1 MKKILISILLILSA
15 LLAYFA
21 VIKHISFLSWRSSNF
36 IDIKNEKMNLDSQI
50 NVAKQINNQEYLS
63 SVEGL
68 ETSIDEYK
76 KTKLKYEAKTANVS
90 DDTEIGIVK
99 IKNYK
104 IERIWVILQNY
115 AKKEKI
121 ELELNLLDTTTP
133 NVYDLDVTL
142 LGDYIGIT
150 DFLYDIENDDTLG
163 FKITNFKLLP
173 STTVSTTTAKTENAT
188 SENTTSGDNNT
199 TEENKDTTNTN
210 TTNTNTTNTTNTTTS
225 VSVSKLKATFKIEEV
240 GIEFN

>member
-15 LLAYFA
+15 LLTYFA
-21 VIKHISFLSWRSSNF
+21 VVKHISFFGWRSNNF
-36 IDIKNEKMNLDSQI
+36 ADVKDEKINLDNQI

-76 KTKLKYEAKTANVS
+76 KTKLKYEAKTANIS

-121 ELELNLLDTTTP
+121 ELELNLLDTTAS
-133 NVYDLDVTL
+133 NVYDLDVKL

-173 STTVSTTTAKTENAT
+173 STVTTTTTK
-188 SENTTSGDNNT
+188 SDNTTSGNNNT
-199 TEENKDTTNTN
+199 TEENKNTN
-210 TTNTNTTNTTNTTTS
+210 NTTTTTTS

>member
-15 LLAYFA
+15 LLTYFA
-21 VIKHISFLSWRSSNF
+21 VVKHISFFGWRSNNF
-36 IDIKNEKMNLDSQI
+36 ADVKDEKINLDNQI

-76 KTKLKYEAKTANVS
+76 KTKLKYEAKTASIS

-121 ELELNLLDTTTP
+121 ELELNLLDTTTS

-173 STTVSTTTAKTENAT
+173 STVTTTTTK
-188 SENTTSGDNNT
+188 SDNTTSGNNNT
-199 TEENKDTTNTN
+199 TEENKNTN
-210 TTNTNTTNTTNTTTS
+210 NTTTSTTS

>member
-15 LLAYFA
+15 LLTYFA
-21 VIKHISFLSWRSSNF
+21 VVKHISFFGWRSSNF
-36 IDIKNEKMNLDSQI
+36 ADVKDEKMNLDSQI
-50 NVAKQINNQEYLS
+50 NIAKQINNQEYLS

-76 KTKLKYEAKTANVS
+76 KTKLKYEAKTASIS

-121 ELELNLLDTTTP
+121 ELELNLLDTTTS

-173 STTVSTTTAKTENAT
+173 STVTTTTTK
-188 SENTTSGDNNT
+188 SDNTTSGNNNT
-199 TEENKDTTNTN
+199 TEESKNTNNTN
-210 TTNTNTTNTTNTTTS
+210 TTTTTTS

>member
-15 LLAYFA
+15 LLTYFA
-21 VIKHISFLSWRSSNF
+21 VVKHISFFGWRSNNF
-36 IDIKNEKMNLDSQI
+36 ADVKDEKINLDNQI

-121 ELELNLLDTTTP
+121 ELELNLLDTTAS

-173 STTVSTTTAKTENAT
+173 STVTTTTTK
-188 SENTTSGDNNT
+188 SDNTTSGNNNT
-199 TEENKDTTNTN
+199 TEENKNTN
-210 TTNTNTTNTTNTTTS
+210 NTTTTTTS

>member
-15 LLAYFA
+15 LLTYFA
-21 VIKHISFLSWRSSNF
+21 VVKHISFFGWRSNNF
-36 IDIKNEKMNLDSQI
+36 ADVKDEKINLDNQI

-76 KTKLKYEAKTANVS
+76 KTKLKYEAKTANIS

-121 ELELNLLDTTTP
+121 ELELNLLDTTTS

-173 STTVSTTTAKTENAT
+173 STVTTTTTK
-188 SENTTSGDNNT
+188 SDNTTSGNNNT
-199 TEENKDTTNTN
+199 TEENKNTN
-210 TTNTNTTNTTNTTTS
+210 NTTTTTTTTTS

>member
-15 LLAYFA
+15 LLTYFA
-21 VIKHISFLSWRSSNF
+21 VVKHISFFGWRSNNF
-36 IDIKNEKMNLDSQI
+36 ADVKDEKINLDNQI
-50 NVAKQINNQEYLS
+50 NVAKQINNQEYLA

-76 KTKLKYEAKTANVS
+76 KTKLKYEAKTANIS

-121 ELELNLLDTTTP
+121 ELELNLLDTTAS

-173 STTVSTTTAKTENAT
+173 STVTTTTTK
-188 SENTTSGDNNT
+188 SDNTTSGNNNT
-199 TEENKDTTNTN
+199 TEENKNTN
-210 TTNTNTTNTTNTTTS
+210 NTTTTTTS

>member
-15 LLAYFA
+15 LLTYFA
-21 VIKHISFLSWRSSNF
+21 VVKHISFFGWRSNNF
-36 IDIKNEKMNLDSQI
+36 ADVKDEKMNLDSQI
-50 NVAKQINNQEYLS
+50 NIAKQINNQEYLS

-76 KTKLKYEAKTANVS
+76 KTKLKYEAKTASIS

-121 ELELNLLDTTTP
+121 ELELNLLDTTTS

-173 STTVSTTTAKTENAT
+173 STVTTTTTK
-188 SENTTSGDNNT
+188 SDNTTSGNNNT
-199 TEENKDTTNTN
+199 TEENKNTN
-210 TTNTNTTNTTNTTTS
+210 NTTTTTTS

>member
-15 LLAYFA
+15 LLTYFS
-21 VIKHISFLSWRSSNF
+21 VVKHISFFGWRSNNF
-36 IDIKNEKMNLDSQI
+36 ADVKDEKINLDNQI
-50 NVAKQINNQEYLS
+50 NVAKQINNQEYLA

-76 KTKLKYEAKTANVS
+76 KTKLKYEAKTANIS

-121 ELELNLLDTTTP
+121 ELELNLLDTTAS

-173 STTVSTTTAKTENAT
+173 STVTTTTTK
-188 SENTTSGDNNT
+188 SDNTTSGNNNT
-199 TEENKDTTNTN
+199 TEENKNTN
-210 TTNTNTTNTTNTTTS
+210 NTTTTTTS

>member
-15 LLAYFA
+15 LLTYFA
-21 VIKHISFLSWRSSNF
+21 VVKHISFFGWRSNNF
-36 IDIKNEKMNLDSQI
+36 ADVKDEKINLDNQI

-76 KTKLKYEAKTANVS
+76 KTKLKYEAKTANIS

-121 ELELNLLDTTTP
+121 ELELNLLDTATS

-173 STTVSTTTAKTENAT
+173 STVTTTTTK
-188 SENTTSGDNNT
+188 SDNTTSGNNNT
-199 TEENKDTTNTN
+199 TEENKNTN
-210 TTNTNTTNTTNTTTS
+210 NTTTTTTTTTS

>member
-15 LLAYFA
+15 LLTYFA
-21 VIKHISFLSWRSSNF
+21 VVKHISFFGWRSNNF
-36 IDIKNEKMNLDSQI
+36 ADVKDEKMNLDSQI
-50 NVAKQINNQEYLS
+50 NIAKQINNQEYLS

-76 KTKLKYEAKTANVS
+76 KTKLKYEAKTANIS

-121 ELELNLLDTTTP
+121 ELELNLLDTTTS

-173 STTVSTTTAKTENAT
+173 STVTTTTTK
-188 SENTTSGDNNT
+188 SDNTTSGNNNT
-199 TEENKDTTNTN
+199 TEENKNTN
-210 TTNTNTTNTTNTTTS
+210 NTTTTTTS

>member
-15 LLAYFA
+15 LLTYFA
-21 VIKHISFLSWRSSNF
+21 VVKHISFFGWRSNNF
-36 IDIKNEKMNLDSQI
+36 ADVKDEKINLDNQI

-76 KTKLKYEAKTANVS
+76 KTKLKYEAKTANIS

-121 ELELNLLDTTTP
+121 ELELNLLDTATS

-173 STTVSTTTAKTENAT
+173 STVVATTTKTENT
-188 SENTTSGDNNT
+188 KSENNNTNNT
-199 TEENKDTTNTN
+199 TEENKNANNTN
-210 TTNTNTTNTTNTTTS
+210 TTTTTTS

>member
-15 LLAYFA
+15 LLTYFA
-21 VIKHISFLSWRSSNF
+21 VVKHISFFGWRSNNF
-36 IDIKNEKMNLDSQI
+36 ADVKDEKINLDNQI
-50 NVAKQINNQEYLS
+50 NAAKQINNQEYLS

-76 KTKLKYEAKTANVS
+76 KTKLKYEAKTANIS

-121 ELELNLLDTTTP
+121 ELELNLLDTTTS

-173 STTVSTTTAKTENAT
+173 STVTTTTTK
-188 SENTTSGDNNT
+188 SDNTTSGNNNT
-199 TEENKDTTNTN
+199 TEENKNTN
-210 TTNTNTTNTTNTTTS
+210 NTTTTTTS

>member
-15 LLAYFA
+15 LLTYFA
-21 VIKHISFLSWRSSNF
+21 VVKHISFFGWRSNNF
-36 IDIKNEKMNLDSQI
+36 ADVKDEKINLDNQI
-50 NVAKQINNQEYLS
+50 NAAKQINNQEYLS

-76 KTKLKYEAKTANVS
+76 KTKLKYEAKTANIS

-121 ELELNLLDTTTP
+121 ELELNLLDTTTS

-173 STTVSTTTAKTENAT
+173 STVTTTTTK
-188 SENTTSGDNNT
+188 SDNTTSGNNNT
-199 TEENKDTTNTN
+199 TEENKNTN
-210 TTNTNTTNTTNTTTS
+210 NTTTSTTS

>member
-15 LLAYFA
+15 LLTYFA
-21 VIKHISFLSWRSSNF
+21 VVKHISFFGWRSNNF
-36 IDIKNEKMNLDSQI
+36 ADVKDEKMNLDSQI
-50 NVAKQINNQEYLS
+50 NIAKQINNQEYLS

-76 KTKLKYEAKTANVS
+76 KTKLKYEAKTASIS

-121 ELELNLLDTTTP
+121 ELELNLLDTTTS

-173 STTVSTTTAKTENAT
+173 STVTTTTTK
-188 SENTTSGDNNT
+188 SDNTTSGNNNT
-199 TEENKDTTNTN
+199 TEENKNTN
-210 TTNTNTTNTTNTTTS
+210 NTTTSTTS

>member
-15 LLAYFA
+15 LLTYFA
-21 VIKHISFLSWRSSNF
+21 VVKHISFFGWRSNNF
-36 IDIKNEKMNLDSQI
+36 ADVKDEKINLDNQI

-63 SVEGL
+63 NVEGL

-76 KTKLKYEAKTANVS
+76 KTKLKYEAKTANIS

-121 ELELNLLDTTTP
+121 ELELNLLDTATS

-150 DFLYDIENDDTLG
+150 DYLYDIENDDTLW

-173 STTVSTTTAKTENAT
+173 STVTTTTTK
-188 SENTTSGDNNT
+188 SDNTTSGNNNT
-199 TEENKDTTNTN
+199 TEENKNTN
-210 TTNTNTTNTTNTTTS
+210 NTTTTTTS